1 LTLIS
6 IRLEMLALEK
16 EESGVLFGYFESA
29 SRLARRLAL
38 PIRLDGKSTPSRRNG
53 ED

>member
-29 SRLARRLAL
+29 SRLAL